1 MPSNIGT
8 DESLSRTEPF
18 ENVQITST
26 AVPFVK
32 INDSKPGDMRI
43 ETGAPT
49 IAELAKSR
57 ALEAAHSTPSLLNT
71 QEKSAW
77 GSTLE
82 SSISLPDI
90 KEDLNNV
97 SKIPSS
103 TESVSSGSEDGPPRK
118 PGMSQIHE
126 IAFIMI
132 VCLAQ
137 FLSLGGMNQTVAPV
151 MILAEYFNIHDY
163 GTLSWFSAAY
173 SMTVGTF
180 ILPAGKPH
188 HI

>member
-1 MPSNIGT
+1 MPSKIGT
-8 DESLSRTEPF
+8 DEYLSRREPL

-26 AVPFVK
+26 AVPPIE
-32 INDSKPGDMRI
+32 INDSKPHDMWI

-57 ALEAAHSTPSLLNT
+57 ALEVAHSNPSLSSK
-71 QEKSAW
+71 QEKNVWA
-77 GSTLE
+77 STLE

-90 KEDLNNV
+90 KEDLDNV
-97 SKIPSS
+97 SKIPGS

-126 IAFIMI
+126 ITFIMI

-137 FLSLGGMNQTVAPV
+137 FLSLSGMNQTVAPV
-151 MILAEYFNIHDY
+151 MILAEYFNISDY

>member
-8 DESLSRTEPF
+8 DESLSRREPS
-18 ENVQITST
+18 ENLQMTST
-26 AVPFVK
+26 AISLIK
-32 INDSKPGDMRI
+32 INDPKPGDMWI
-43 ETGAPT
+43 KTGAPT
-49 IAELAKSR
+49 IADLAKSR
-57 ALEAAHSTPSLLNT
+57 ALEIAHSTPSLSSA
-71 QEKSAW
+71 QEQSVW

-82 SSISLPDI
+82 SSPDI

-97 SKIPSS
+97 SGIPSS
-103 TESVSSGSEDGPPRK
+103 TESVSSGSEGGPPRK
-118 PGMSQIHE
+118 LGMSQIHE
-126 IAFIMI
+126 IAFIVI

-137 FLSLGGMNQTVAPV
+137 FLSLSGMNQTVAPV
-151 MILAEYFNIHDY
+151 MILAEYFNIRDY

-188 HI
+188 NI

>member
-1 MPSNIGT
+1 MPSKIGT
-8 DESLSRTEPF
+8 DESLSRREPC
-18 ENVQITST
+18 ENVQMTST
-26 AVPFVK
+26 AVPLIK
-32 INDSKPGDMRI
+32 INDSKPRDMWI

-57 ALEAAHSTPSLLNT
+57 ALEIPHSTPSLSST
-71 QEKSAW
+71 QEKSVW

-82 SSISLPDI
+82 ASISLPDI
-90 KEDLNNV
+90 KEDLNSV
-97 SKIPSS
+97 SGTPSS
-103 TESVSSGSEDGPPRK
+103 TESVSSSSEDGPPRE

-126 IAFIMI
+126 VAFIMI

-137 FLSLGGMNQTVAPV
+137 FLSLSGMNQTVAPV
-151 MILAEYFNIHDY
+151 MILAEYFNIRDY